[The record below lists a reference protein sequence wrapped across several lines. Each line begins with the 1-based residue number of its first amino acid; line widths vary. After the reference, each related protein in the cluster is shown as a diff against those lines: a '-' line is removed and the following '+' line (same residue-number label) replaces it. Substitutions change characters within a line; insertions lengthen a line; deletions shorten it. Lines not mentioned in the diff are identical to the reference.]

1 MKANH
6 KCEWTE
12 DSDGTWNTDC
22 KSAFVLND
30 GNPAENGFKFCCYCG
45 GQLIQNDYKPD
56 NDYQMF
62 SYLENRKP
70 FAVIKGAPKK

>member
-30 GNPAENGFKFCCYCG
+30 GNPRENGFKFCCYCG
-45 GQLIQNDYKPD
+45 GKLIQNDYEPD
-56 NDYQMF
+56 KED
-62 SYLENRKP
+62 RK
-70 FAVIKGAPKK
+70 